1 MSILNVRKSSS
12 CKILSIQYS
21 ASYADEKEEWYRE
34 SKEKEV
40 LHLHVYG
47 SIYGHSQVPLNLF
60 VQSLARCQIFHRFQK
75 LKSVQNEINNLIFF
89 VDVYL
94 FSTK

>member
-1 MSILNVRKSSS
+1 MGDNN
-12 CKILSIQYS
+12 IQLFEDKPIRT
-21 ASYADEKEEWYRE
+21 AWADEKEEWYRE